1 MMDLC
6 PRLEIAENGIETRPA
21 LRRPPSYTREGKSGN
36 G

>member
-21 LRRPPSYTREGKSGN
+21 LPQSSYTREGKWR
-36 G
+36 